1 MMKFRIVQIIH
12 NVGELK
18 FEEHGNFTIEYVI
31 ERKNWFGK
39 WKEIVSTE
47 LKPKRISHK
56 SYEDAE
62 AYMIANY
69 MGHGICKNIGDYY
82 EYEPYTY
89 FI

>member
-1 MMKFRIVQIIH
+1 MVFRIVKIIH

-18 FEEHGNFTIEYVI
+18 HENGRFTIEYVI
-31 ERKNWFGK
+31 QRKNWLGI

-47 LKPKRISHK
+47 LVPQRISHK

-69 MGHGICKNIGDYY
+69 MGHGICHNVGNIY
-82 EYEPYTY
+82 EYVEYTY
-89 FI
+89 YM